1 MPLRVQLHSET
12 NIDEVCEVLDE
23 LQKYIPTKDCITT
36 YDVLVEGEHQCI
48 EVNDSKQYQ
57 ILTGGDQFSVAR
69 YRSVQSVRTNHD
81 LTVERLEG
89 FVPVIEDWHARLTL
103 VKVKGSL

>member
-36 YDVLVEGEHQCI
+36 YDVLVEGKHQCI

-69 YRSVQSVRTNHD
+69 YRSARTNHD